1 MVKYVYPGSFDPVQ
15 LGHLDMIKRAA
26 KLCDKLIV
34 ALLINTQKT
43 TLYTVEERKRLLESA
58 IGKQDNIEILSFSGL
73 LIHFMESVGSHVI
86 VKGLRSISDFDIE
99 MQMARINTQMNHE
112 IETIFL
118 VSDPRYSFLS
128 SSMIKEIAAHNGSI
142 EEFIPAGTASIVL
155 NKFR

>member
-1 MVKYVYPGSFDPVQ
+1 VQ

-43 TLYTVEERKRLLESA
+43 PLYTVEERKRLLEIA
-58 IGKQDNIEILSFSGL
+58 IGNQDNIEILSFSGL

>member
-1 MVKYVYPGSFDPVQ
+1 MQ

-43 TLYTVEERKRLLESA
+43 PLYTVEERKRLLEIA
-58 IGKQDNIEILSFSGL
+58 IGNQDNIEILSFSGL